1 MPSRPSSLPGP
12 LVMLVVLA
20 APVLVLSLLLSLV
33 LVAPLATFSPW
44 ACPHLSGLMQIAH
57 VFWRTSP
64 HSTLASQVHRR
75 THPL

>member
-33 LVAPLATFSPW
+33 IVAPLATR
-44 ACPHLSGLMQIAH
+44 HLLGLLLLL
-57 VFWRTSP
+57 S
-64 HSTLASQVHRR
+64 
-75 THPL
+75 